1 MDLRQTIA
9 STLSPDATIRQQAE
23 AALKSAEDQ
32 PGFPNALLDV
42 LQSEQ
47 EFGTRLS
54 TAVYLKNRVTR
65 GWPPPEE
72 NRVHKPIPESER
84 KPFRDRLLPVLASCQ
99 PQVRAQLIPILHKIL
114 EYDFPDKWPEFMTI
128 TLQLINTQEAS
139 SVFAG
144 LQCLLAVCRTYRFKA
159 GEERANLDKVV
170 TLAFPSLLGLGTR
183 LVDETSLEAG
193 EMLRVVVK
201 CYKHAIYVSTS
212 RSRASIDSL
221 TFAVRASDAP

>member
-9 STLSPDATIRQQAE
+9 STLSPDATTRQQAE
-23 AALKSAEDQ
+23 LALKAAEDQ

-47 EFGTRLS
+47 DPGTRLS

-72 NRVHKPIPESER
+72 NRMHKPIPEAER
-84 KPFRDRLLPVLASCQ
+84 KPFRDRLLPVLASSQ
-99 PQVRAQLIPILHKIL
+99 PQVRAQLIPILQKIL
-114 EYDFPDKWPEFMTI
+114 EYDFPDRWPEFMTI
-128 TLQLINTQEAS
+128 TLQLINTQDAS
-139 SVFAG
+139 SVFSG

-170 TLAFPSLLGLGTR
+170 TLAFPSLMNLGTR

-201 CYKHAIYVSTS
+201 CYKHAIYVCDPP
-212 RSRASIDSL
+212 IH
-221 TFAVRASDAP
+221 FQH